1 MRNGIALVAAG
12 LALTG
17 GVLAGCAVPTR
28 GTPVAIEP
36 LTTRTTSAPPEA
48 DPDDVRW
55 MERFCGSG
63 RLLITA
69 AETTQQPTTSDDPA
83 VLRKQFLDVTDRF
96 VGVLDAALSDL
107 NALVPSPAP
116 EIDPNLRKLVDGM
129 TEARTSMATAR
140 DTVRAADPLTAEA
153 YRGAIDE
160 FGAGMRGFETAVS
173 AVNNIDLPER
183 LVDAAGQTRSCTT
196 DGKPAPPTTR

>member
-36 LTTRTTSAPPEA
+36 LTTTSAPPEV

-69 AETTQQPTTSDDPA
+69 AETTQQPTTSNDPA
-83 VLRKQFLDVTDRF
+83 VLRKQFLDITDRF

-129 TEARTSMATAR
+129 TEARTSLAAAGNA
-140 DTVRAADPLTAEA
+140 VRAADPLTPEV

-173 AVNNIDLPER
+173 AVNNIDLPEH
-183 LVDAAGQTRSCTT
+183 LVDAAGQTRNCTT
-196 DGKPAPPTTR
+196 DGKPAPSTTR